1 MQLEEYFDFINEDA
15 IRIHGQRVDIAHV
28 LAYYQEGY
36 GAEIIALEL
45 PSLSLEEIH
54 ATITY
59 YLRNQAAID
68 HYLERRL
75 ALAGRMMHE
84 EDSHEPP
91 AVVQK
96 IRTLRAHHTRGQ
108 AA

>member
-1 MQLEEYFDFINEDA
+1 MHLEEYFDFINADT

-59 YLRNQAAID
+59 YLRNQATID

-75 ALAGRMMHE
+75 ARAERMMHE

-91 AVVQK
+91 TVVQK